1 MKVEKSSFQCE
12 TTSCSLIFFLAI
24 QRVAS
29 STQIISKSFGLMK
42 VLRGIHC
49 HVDDF
54 IGATAPETKEI
65 ECLEHKLRIGSRGLK
80 NLAIYHWID
89 ESWILIDLHK
99 CPVKTQVKNML
110 LFAYSALPEQ
120 TLHHTGRSIR
130 TQESRLLV
138 NTKKKSPVQEK
149 HMFTSLHERP
159 LDLLPTLMIKKKS
172 NLEQ

>member
-1 MKVEKSSFQCE
+1 
-12 TTSCSLIFFLAI
+12 
-24 QRVAS
+24 
-29 STQIISKSFGLMK
+29 
-42 VLRGIHC
+42 
-49 HVDDF
+49 
-54 IGATAPETKEI
+54 
-65 ECLEHKLRIGSRGLK
+65 LK

-138 NTKKKSPVQEK
+138 NTKKKIPSSRKTYVYIIAWKTPGS
-149 HMFTSLHERP
+149 FTNV
-159 LDLLPTLMIKKKS
+159 DD
-172 NLEQ
+172 